1 MNELWAEQMFV
12 LFLILAGG
20 CWLGQLSL
28 RGISLGTVGV
38 LFTALAFGHFGFQ
51 IPKEVRDLGLLLFV
65 YAVGLQAGPRF
76 FRAFRRQGMQFLLI
90 GAISVFASAIS
101 TVLIA
106 RLWNVNAELATGLYT
121 GAVTNTPALAA
132 AIDVVEQYAPQRAGV
147 LSVGYGVAYPFS
159 MVGTVLLIQFLP
171 RLLRRNLREEEN
183 AWKTLQE
190 REASRL
196 QAKRF
201 IITNPN
207 CDGKSIRE
215 VNPHRMS
222 LANISRVR
230 RGDRVFPAAPDLVL
244 RCGDIVM
251 AVGPEEELEKL
262 RVLLGEETEAAMD
275 VDTSVVAT
283 DVDVTEGALAGK
295 KIGDL
300 RVWEQYGVVITRIRR
315 QGAEITPTGGVTLE
329 LGDTLRIVGERG
341 AVESFAEIVGTG
353 AQKDE
358 TSMVTFLIGLV
369 VGIAIGSVPVHL
381 TDSVQI
387 KMGTAGGAFLI
398 SLLIGHFG
406 RIGPFALY
414 VPAAARNLSRELGLM
429 LFLAGAGTRAGAEFV
444 HVLQQQGVSLFLAG
458 ATITVCTVLVVLLLT
473 LVLYRMNT
481 LTTLGALAACMTN
494 PPALGAAS
502 SQTDTDMPTLAYAS
516 VYPVALIFK
525 ILVAQMM
532 LKVLAWFS

>member
-28 RGISLGTVGV
+28 RGISLGTAGV

-444 HVLQQQGVSLFLAG
+444 HVLQQQGVSLFVAG

>member
-398 SLLIGHFG
+398 SLLIGHVG

-429 LFLAGAGTRAGAEFV
+429 LFLAGAGTRAGAQFV
-444 HVLQQQGVSLFLAG
+444 HVLQQQGVSLFVAG

>member
-398 SLLIGHFG
+398 SLLIGHVG

>member
-398 SLLIGHFG
+398 SLLIGHVG

-444 HVLQQQGVSLFLAG
+444 HVLQQQGVSLFVAG

>member
-20 CWLGQLSL
+20 CWFGQLSL
-28 RGISLGTVGV
+28 RGISLGTAGV

-398 SLLIGHFG
+398 SLLIGHVG